1 MKKSLLCMLAIA
13 VCLSALGFSA
23 CNVKTYEG
31 EYITDA
37 DITAGKT
44 VINDKGFV
52 QAGGVG
58 RVVILRGVNLGGWLL
73 QESWMCPVSGEDNEW
88 ANLDTIAAFEQ
99 RGFTDSQIAALFQ
112 SYQDNW
118 ITEAD
123 FDIISR
129 MGCNT
134 VRIPFW
140 YRNFMTDECGT
151 WITEDFDL
159 NPGFQRLDW
168 AIEQAAERDMYVILD
183 MHGVPGGQSFNHS
196 TGGIGTNKIYT
207 DSACQDAMEKLW
219 VAIASRYKDSTAV
232 AAYDIMNEP
241 HNNSSE
247 FADRPEYKDIW
258 SEESH
263 NQYNGIYDRM
273 IKAIRKADD
282 NHMITVEGIWRVENL
297 PLPAEKGW
305 SNMMYQLHLY
315 DDTKQFKT
323 LVRDL
328 HKYAAKYDVA
338 PYIGEFSN
346 IDGFGICE
354 NYGIGWT
361 SWTYKGAKAGQGNW
375 FMYWKD
381 LPVADV
387 IHDSYEEI
395 LLKWGECLKTS
406 GFNENRIL
414 TDAVKK
420 AAA

>member
-140 YRNFMTDECGT
+140 YRNFMTDEYGT

-159 NPGFQRLDW
+159 
-168 AIEQAAERDMYVILD
+168 
-183 MHGVPGGQSFNHS
+183 
-196 TGGIGTNKIYT
+196 
-207 DSACQDAMEKLW
+207 
-219 VAIASRYKDSTAV
+219 STAV

-395 LLKWGECLKTS
+395 SLKWGECLKTS
-406 GFNENRIL
+406 EFNENRIL